1 MSDTVLPSIGSVVIS
16 MAGRDADRY
25 FVVVAYCKE
34 TDYVLIADG
43 ALRKVDN
50 PKKKKLKH
58 LKEKS
63 IIIPVIKERLEMG
76 ERCMIMK
83 SEHTWKP

>member
-43 ALRKVDN
+43 ALRK
-50 PKKKKLKH
+50 
-58 LKEKS
+58 S
-63 IIIPVIKERLEMG
+63 R
-76 ERCMIMK
+76 
-83 SEHTWKP
+83 